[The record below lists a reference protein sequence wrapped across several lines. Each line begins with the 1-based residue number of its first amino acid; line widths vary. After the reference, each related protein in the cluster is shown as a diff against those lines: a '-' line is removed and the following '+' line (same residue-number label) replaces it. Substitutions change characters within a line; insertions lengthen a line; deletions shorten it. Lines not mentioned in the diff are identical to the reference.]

1 MDDGTSA
8 GPVSARRGVLE
19 GLLRAVDWFVPPGFR
34 GDPENL
40 LPARLLVVGCFVIE
54 LIGAGIAAEVY
65 AVVGLVGTVWAFL
78 IGLPLLLA
86 NPFLMRWTGSIR
98 IPGILAVLE
107 IVGFPAFMAFVDEGV
122 HSSAT
127 LWMIPMP
134 LMAAYVVGPRFG
146 FVTAGLVGATFFVL
160 YQLELAGHPFG
171 PIAPP
176 EQMAWTDAVARISVV
191 GFLGFFGWL
200 FETLRRQKQRE
211 LAEARDRAERASQAK
226 SQFLANMS
234 HEIRTPMNGVIGM
247 TDLLLD
253 TELDE
258 EQRDYARTV
267 RSSAEALLTVI
278 NEILDFSKI
287 EAGRLEL
294 ERIPFDLR
302 ATLEDLMDPLAVQ
315 AAEKGIELAYL
326 IHHEVPTALVG
337 DPVRIRQVLV
347 NLVGNAIKFTEEGE
361 VLVRVRR
368 AGPKGRVVDLVVEVC
383 DTGIGIPP
391 DKRDRLFQSFSQVDA
406 STTRRYGGTG
416 LGLAISLRL
425 ARLMGGTIEVES
437 EVGRGSVF
445 TLRIPCEVQQ
455 APPATAPLVGAE
467 LAGRHAL
474 VVDDHPTNRA
484 VLRELLHGF
493 GMTCEEAGDAAGAL
507 DLLARPGA
515 RFDVALLD
523 FQMPRVDG
531 LELARRIRARWGG
544 PGDGAPK
551 LLLLTSVGQVGQAR
565 LAADA
570 GVDAFLTKPV
580 RASQL
585 EACVRSVLLD
595 QPASEG
601 AAGERRLVTRHTLHE
616 AEVRARPR
624 VLVVE
629 DNAVNQK
636 LAVVILEKLGYNAE
650 LAQNG
655 REAVEAVE
663 SGEYCAVLMDCQMP
677 EMDGF
682 EASRTIRQR
691 EAQRG
696 GHIPIVAMTAHALQG
711 DEERCLEA
719 GMDAYLA
726 KPIRPEQVR
735 QVLERFARPQRGP
748 GVGGLATAPGSAPGD
763 RTSRGPRGRSAPP
776 RCTPGTT
783 AGRGRGPATR

>member
-1 MDDGTSA
+1 MDEDTIT
-8 GPVSARRGVLE
+8 GPWPVRRGFLE
-19 GLLRAVDWFVPPGFR
+19 GLLRAVDWFVPPACR

-40 LPARLLVVGCFVIE
+40 LPARLLVVGCFLIE
-54 LIGAGIAAEVY
+54 LIGAAIAVKVY
-65 AVVGLVGTVWAFL
+65 AVVGLVSTVWAFL

-134 LMAAYVVGPRFG
+134 LMAAYVVGPRLG
-146 FVTAGLVGATFFVL
+146 LATAGLVGAILFVF
-160 YQLELAGHPFG
+160 YQLELRGHPFG

-176 EQMAWTDAVARISVV
+176 AQRDWTDAVARMTVV

-211 LAEARDRAERASQAK
+211 LAEARDRAEQASRAK

-253 TELDE
+253 TELDD

-302 ATLEDLMDPLAVQ
+302 ATLEDLMDPLGVQ
-315 AAEKGIELAYL
+315 AGEKGIELAYL

-337 DPVRIRQVLV
+337 DPVRLRQVLV
-347 NLVGNAIKFTEEGE
+347 NLVGNAIKFTEAGE

-368 AGPKGRVVDLVVEVC
+368 AGGRGRVVDLVFEVR

-406 STTRRYGGTG
+406 SNTRRYGGTG

-445 TLRIPCEVQQ
+445 TLRIPLEVQQ
-455 APPATAPLVGAE
+455 RPGPVAPAAAD

-493 GMTCEEAGDAAGAL
+493 GMTCEEAGDAPGAL
-507 DLLARPGA
+507 SLLVRPGA
-515 RFDVALLD
+515 RFDVVILD
-523 FQMPRVDG
+523 FQMPQVDG
-531 LELARRIRARWGG
+531 LELARRIRSRLA
-544 PGDGAPK
+544 GAEPPVPK

-565 LAADA
+565 LAVEA
-570 GVDAFLTKPV
+570 GLDAFLTKPV

-585 EACVRSVLLD
+585 EACLRSVLLG
-595 QPASEG
+595 QAEAGEAPP
-601 AAGERRLVTRHTLHE
+601 GERRLVTRHTLRE
-616 AEVRARPR
+616 AEVRARPC

-629 DNAVNQK
+629 DNPVNQK
-636 LAVVILEKLGYNAE
+636 LAVKVLEKLGYNAE

-663 SGEYCAVLMDCQMP
+663 SRRYCAVLMDCQMP

-682 EASRTIRQR
+682 EASRAIRR
-691 EAQRG
+691 LEARRG
-696 GHIPIVAMTAHALQG
+696 GHVPIVAMTAHALQG

-735 QVLERFARPQRGP
+735 EMLERVVRAASG
-748 GVGGLATAPGSAPGD
+748 APGEGD
-763 RTSRGPRGRSAPP
+763 LPVGSRSA
-776 RCTPGTT
+776 
-783 AGRGRGPATR
+783 